1 MAQLNLEIVTQEK
14 HLLSIRCDAVTVPTV
29 MGEVTILPHH
39 LSLFTK
45 LDAGELKYQRAGE
58 AIGFVIS
65 GGFMDVSGGKT
76 VTILADS
83 AIRSDKIDMAKAEA
97 AKKRAEGLI
106 AEKQS
111 RRDLL
116 MAEADLRR
124 AIMELKVARK
134 QKLGSTNPSN

>member
-1 MAQLNLEIVTQEK
+1 
-14 HLLSIRCDAVTVPTV
+14 
-29 MGEVTILPHH
+29 
-39 LSLFTK
+39 
-45 LDAGELKYQRAGE
+45 
-58 AIGFVIS
+58 
-65 GGFMDVSGGKT
+65 
-76 VTILADS
+76 
-83 AIRSDKIDMAKAEA
+83 MAKAEA